1 MASAKEEAE
10 AARAERDSERRQAQE
25 LLADLA
31 FTRNEL
37 EMMAPLKGRVATL
50 EGERD
55 AARGEASAAEA
66 HAEGARAEQAA
77 AEARAADLQ
86 RALDEHKAINLR
98 QVKALAKEKDAR
110 EKADKENAELK
121 ELLEEAFQRLE
132 QQGAAQS

>member
-55 AARGEASAAEA
+55 AARGAASAAASDEPAVVVEEA
-66 HAEGARAEQAA
+66 AGE
-77 AEARAADLQ
+77 LQ

>member
-66 HAEGARAEQAA
+66 
-77 AEARAADLQ
+77 RAADLQ